1 MHRERRSSAEGK
13 LKMTDS
19 ERAVEELRLALGT
32 IDFIRAT
39 RAAVALQDTRTID
52 YERGKRLV
60 SALGTIRDVMNSFP
74 EPN

>member
-1 MHRERRSSAEGK
+1 
-13 LKMTDS
+13 MTDS

-39 RAAVALQDTRTID
+39 NAAVDLQKTRTID

-60 SALGTIRDVMNSFP
+60 SALGTIRDIMNSFLK
-74 EPN
+74 PNYARA